1 MRVSQT
7 IKNIVAGISQQPP
20 ILRHAEQL
28 EEQINGYSTEAD
40 GLQKR
45 PPTVLMKKLKSFQ
58 LVQYKQPKI
67 HLINRDEK
75 EQYFVSFNGER
86 VQVFDLKGY
95 EYTVKNATHPY
106 IQTNKPL
113 ENIHTITQADYT
125 FICNTEKVTRMMPAT
140 KINRYSDGALIVIKQ
155 GQYGRTYK
163 IEIDGKEFASY
174 TTPDGGNPS
183 HTLSIGTDKITEALV
198 SNYNVNRT
206 SITRTDSKLPS
217 CTFDTEFVDDSYFD
231 ESRGEEVDDYY
242 TISYL
247 FIKNCKSVISQL
259 KTIKVD
265 PVTNKKYI
273 TLPNT
278 IQGLKANNTST
289 DLYIEAPKS
298 ANNNEWRCVLNNI
311 NSNLKVLEEDGNCV
325 IYVATTPQEHAERIL
340 KINSFTVLK
349 GENWFYISGVKGVS
363 IKASDGFNNQAMKV
377 ILNEVQK
384 ATDLPSTAPDGYI
397 VKVRG
402 EANKDD
408 DYYLRYD
415 AKAHI
420 WKETVA
426 SGVKTTID
434 ASTMPHALVRNSDN
448 TFEIKELEWDKRLSG
463 DEDSNPTPS
472 FIDKKITDIF
482 FFRNR
487 LGFISGENVCL
498 SRSGDYYN
506 FFVDSATGIIDT
518 DPIDLGVSST
528 RVSTL
533 HSAVP
538 FNQDLVL
545 FSDSA
550 QFILHAEGVLTPKNA
565 YLAQVTA
572 FSNDTSVMPEVSGRN
587 IYFTSKRAE
596 YTSVKEYYA
605 VTSDSSIKDA
615 NDVTSHVPNYIANT
629 VYDLISNTN
638 ENLLLALST
647 ADKTKIYVYKY
658 LYAQE
663 HKLQA
668 SWSHWQFKG
677 EILGLGFINSSLYM
691 LMKYDNLVCLERL
704 DITFNTEDFD
714 KEPYRLMMDR
724 KENITLQG
732 TYDETL
738 STFTWN
744 AKEHFE
750 TQGDVDFKYFIVL
763 YDGRVFEGTDN
774 KVTIPFVENLNGQ
787 KAYVGIAYN
796 YKIKLSTIYI
806 KHREQEGT
814 QPMDNY
820 RLILQY
826 LKLQY
831 SSTGNMFVLVQS
843 TGKPI
848 RKYHFTGRKVGNEV
862 NRINVHPIITGEWK
876 IPIHGTNTD
885 TSITIEN
892 DSPLPST
899 LIGYTWMGNMTNRFR
914 TI

>member
-28 EEQINGYSTEAD
+28 EEQVNGYSTEAD

-45 PPTVLMKKLKSFQ
+45 PPTVLIKKLNTFVLNQ
-58 LVQYKQPKI
+58 DKQPKI
-67 HLINRDEK
+67 HLINRDET
-75 EQYFVSFNGER
+75 EQYFVSFNGTS
-86 VQVFDLKGY
+86 VQVFDLKGK
-95 EYTVKNATHPY
+95 EYNVKNASQPY

-113 ENIHTITQADYT
+113 ENIHAITQADYT
-125 FICNTEKVTRMMPAT
+125 FICNTDKVTRMKGDTITNP
-140 KINRYSDGALIVIKQ
+140 YEDGVLIVVKQ
-155 GQYGRTYK
+155 GQYGRNYK
-163 IEIDGKEFASY
+163 ILSNDTEIATY
-174 TTPDGGNPS
+174 TTPDGGSPS
-183 HTLSIGTDKITEALV
+183 HTLQIGTD
-198 SNYNVNRT
+198 
-206 SITRTDSKLPS
+206 
-217 CTFDTEFVDDSYFD
+217 
-231 ESRGEEVDDYY
+231 
-242 TISYL
+242 
-247 FIKNCKSVISQL
+247 VI
-259 KTIKVD
+259 
-265 PVTNKKYI
+265 TNKLLESYKGSKQI
-273 TLPNT
+273 T
-278 IQGLKANNTST
+278 
-289 DLYIEAPKS
+289 
-298 ANNNEWRCVLNNI
+298 
-311 NSNLKVLEEDGNCV
+311 
-325 IYVATTPQEHAERIL
+325 
-340 KINSFTVLK
+340 K
-349 GENWFYISGVKGVS
+349 GENWLYIPNVKGTT

-377 ILNEVQK
+377 IVGEVAK
-384 ATDLPSTAPDGYI
+384 VTDLPSTAPNGYI
-397 VKVRG
+397 VKIRG

-408 DYYLRYD
+408 DYYLRFD
-415 AKAHI
+415 ATANI
-420 WKETVA
+420 WKETVT

-448 TFEIKELEWDKRLSG
+448 TFEIKELEWNTRASG
-463 DEDSNPTPS
+463 DDESNPLPS

-506 FFVDSATGIIDT
+506 FFVDSATGIVDT

-533 HSAVP
+533 HSAIP
-538 FNQDLVL
+538 FNQDLIL

-572 FSNDTSVMPEVSGRN
+572 FSNDTSVRPEVSGRN
-587 IYFTSKRAE
+587 IYFTAKRAE
-596 YTSVKEYYA
+596 YTSIKEYYA
-605 VTSDSSIKDA
+605 VSSDSTIKDA
-615 NDVTSHVPNYIANT
+615 SDVTSHVPSYIANT

-647 ADKTKIYVYKY
+647 SDKTKIYVYKY

-668 SWSHWQFKG
+668 SWSHWQFTG
-677 EILGLGFINSSLYM
+677 EVLGLGFINSSLYM

-704 DITFNTEDFD
+704 DITFNTKDFD

-724 KENITLQG
+724 KEHITLQG
-732 TYDETL
+732 TYDTSL

-744 AKEHFE
+744 AKEHF
-750 TQGDVDFKYFIVL
+750 GVRDNIPFKYFVVL
-763 YDGRVFEGTDN
+763 YDGRVFESTDN
-774 KVTIPFVENLNGQ
+774 KITIPFVENLNGQ
-787 KAYVGIAYN
+787 NAYVGIAYN
-796 YKIKLSTIYI
+796 YSIKLSTIYV

-826 LKLQY
+826 LKLYY
-831 SSTGNMFVLVQS
+831 SYTGNMFVLVQS
-843 TGKPI
+843 TGKPL
-848 RKYHFTGRKVGNEV
+848 RKYHFTGRKVGDV
-862 NRINVHPIITGEWK
+862 INKINTHPIITGEWK
-876 IPIHGTNTD
+876 VPIHGTNTD
-885 TSITIEN
+885 TTITIIN

-899 LIGYTWMGNMTNRFR
+899 LIGFTWMGNMTNRFQNV
-914 TI
+914 

>member
-28 EEQINGYSTEAD
+28 EEQVNGYSTEAD

-45 PPTVLMKKLKSFQ
+45 PPTVLIKKLNTFVLNQ
-58 LVQYKQPKI
+58 DQQPKI
-67 HLINRDEK
+67 HLINRDES
-75 EQYFVSFNGER
+75 EQYFVSFNGTS
-86 VQVFDLKGY
+86 VQVFDLKGK
-95 EYTVKNATHPY
+95 EYTVKNASHPY

-113 ENIHTITQADYT
+113 ENIHAITQADYT
-125 FICNTEKVTRMMPAT
+125 FICNTEQVTRMKGDTVTNPYE
-140 KINRYSDGALIVIKQ
+140 NGALIVVKQ
-155 GQYGRTYK
+155 GQYGRNYK
-163 IEIDGKEFASY
+163 ILSNDTPIATY
-174 TTPDGGNPS
+174 TTPDGGSPS
-183 HTLSIGTDKITEALV
+183 HTLQIGTD
-198 SNYNVNRT
+198 
-206 SITRTDSKLPS
+206 
-217 CTFDTEFVDDSYFD
+217 
-231 ESRGEEVDDYY
+231 
-242 TISYL
+242 
-247 FIKNCKSVISQL
+247 VI
-259 KTIKVD
+259 
-265 PVTNKKYI
+265 TNK
-273 TLPNT
+273 L
-278 IQGLKANNTST
+278 
-289 DLYIEAPKS
+289 
-298 ANNNEWRCVLNNI
+298 
-311 NSNLKVLEEDGNCV
+311 LESYTG
-325 IYVATTPQEHAERIL
+325 TKRI
-340 KINSFTVLK
+340 VK
-349 GENWFYISGVKGVS
+349 GENWLYIPDVKGTT

-377 ILNEVQK
+377 IVGEVSK
-384 ATDLPSTAPDGYI
+384 VTDLPSTAPDGFI
-397 VKVRG
+397 VKIRG

-415 AKAHI
+415 GKVHL

-434 ASTMPHALVRNSDN
+434 ASTMPHALVRNRDN
-448 TFEIKELEWDKRLSG
+448 TFEIKALEWNTRASG
-463 DEDSNPTPS
+463 DDESNPLPS
-472 FIDKKITDIF
+472 FLDKKITDIF

-506 FFVDSATGIIDT
+506 FFVDSATGIVDT

-572 FSNDTSVMPEVSGRN
+572 FSNDTSVKPEVSGRN

-596 YTSVKEYYA
+596 YTSIKEYYA
-605 VTSDSSIKDA
+605 VASDSSIKDA
-615 NDVTSHVPNYIANT
+615 SDITSHVPSYLANT
-629 VYDLISNTN
+629 IYDLISNTN

-668 SWSHWQFKG
+668 SWSHWQFTG
-677 EILGLGFINSSLYM
+677 EVLGLGFINSSLYM
-691 LMKYDNLVCLERL
+691 LMKYDSLVCLERL
-704 DITFNTEDFD
+704 DITFNTKDFE

-724 KENITLQG
+724 KEHITLQG
-732 TYDETL
+732 TYDKGL

-744 AKEHFE
+744 AKEHF
-750 TQGDVDFKYFIVL
+750 GVRDNIPFKYFVVL
-763 YDGRVFEGTDN
+763 YDGRVFESTDN
-774 KVTIPFVENLNGQ
+774 KITIPFVENLNGQ
-787 KAYVGIAYN
+787 NAYVGIAYN
-796 YKIKLSTIYI
+796 YSIKLSTIYV

-826 LKLQY
+826 LKLYY
-831 SSTGNMFVLVQS
+831 SSTGNLFVLVQS
-843 TGKPI
+843 TGKPL
-848 RKYHFTGRKVGNEV
+848 RKYHFTGRKVGNVV
-862 NRINVHPIITGEWK
+862 NMINMHPIITGEWK
-876 IPIHGTNTD
+876 VPIHGTNTD
-885 TSITIEN
+885 TTITIIN

-899 LIGYTWMGNMTNRFR
+899 LIGFTWMGNMTNRFQNV
-914 TI
+914 

>member
-28 EEQINGYSTEAD
+28 EEQVNGYSTEAD

-45 PPTVLMKKLKSFQ
+45 PPTVLIKKLKTFAVTQ
-58 LVQYKQPKI
+58 DKQPKI
-67 HLINRDEK
+67 HLINRDES
-75 EQYFVSFNGER
+75 EQYFVSFNGTS
-86 VQVFDLKGY
+86 VQVFDLKGA

-113 ENIHTITQADYT
+113 ENIHAITQADYT
-125 FICNTEKVTRMMPAT
+125 FICNTEKVTRMKADT
-140 KINRYSDGALIVIKQ
+140 VSNQYENGALIVIKQ

-163 IEIDGKEFASY
+163 IIQNGTTSASY
-174 TTPDGGNPS
+174 TTPNGVNPDD
-183 HTLSIGTDKITEALV
+183 TLTIGTDVITNELAK
-198 SNYNVNRT
+198 SYGT
-206 SITRTDSKLPS
+206 GITQ
-217 CTFDTEFVDDSYFD
+217 
-231 ESRGEEVDDYY
+231 GENWLY
-242 TISYL
+242 IPNAKAS
-247 FIKNCKSVISQL
+247 
-259 KTIKVD
+259 TIKV
-265 PVTNKKYI
+265 
-273 TLPNT
+273 
-278 IQGLKANNTST
+278 
-289 DLYIEAPKS
+289 
-298 ANNNEWRCVLNNI
+298 
-311 NSNLKVLEEDGNCV
+311 
-325 IYVATTPQEHAERIL
+325 
-340 KINSFTVLK
+340 
-349 GENWFYISGVKGVS
+349 
-363 IKASDGFNNQAMKV
+363 SDGFNSQSMKL
-377 ILNEVQK
+377 ILGEVAK
-384 ATDLPSTAPDGYI
+384 VTDLPATAPNGYI
-397 VKVRG
+397 VKIRG

-408 DYYLRYD
+408 DYYLRFD
-415 AKAHI
+415 IKTNT

-426 SGVKTTID
+426 SGIKTTID
-434 ASTMPHALVRNSDN
+434 ADTMPHALVRNSDN
-448 TFEIKELEWDKRLSG
+448 TFEIKSLEWDKRLSG

-506 FFVDSATGIIDT
+506 FFVDSGTGLVDT

-533 HSAVP
+533 RSAVP
-538 FNQDLVL
+538 FNQDLIL

-550 QFILHAEGVLTPKNA
+550 QFILHADGVLTPKNA

-572 FSNDTSVMPEVSGRN
+572 FSNDTSVRPEVSGRN

-596 YTSVKEYYA
+596 YTSIKEYYA
-605 VTSDSSIKDA
+605 VASDSTIKDA
-615 NDVTSHVPNYIANT
+615 SDVTSHVPSYLANT

-658 LYAQE
+658 LYAQD

-668 SWSHWQFKG
+668 SWSHWKFTG
-677 EILGLGFINSSLYM
+677 EVLGLGFINSSLYM

-704 DITFNTEDFD
+704 DITFHTKDFD

-724 KENITLQG
+724 KEHITLQG
-732 TYDETL
+732 TYDTGL
-738 STFTWN
+738 RTFTWN
-744 AKEHFE
+744 AKEHF
-750 TQGDVDFKYFIVL
+750 GVRDNIPFKYFVVL
-763 YDGRVFEGTDN
+763 HDGRVFEGTDN
-774 KVTIPFVENLNGQ
+774 TVVFPFVEDLNGQ
-787 KAYVGIAYN
+787 QAYVGIAYN
-796 YKIKLSTIYI
+796 YEVKLSTIYV

-826 LKLQY
+826 LKLY
-831 SSTGNMFVLVQS
+831 YAYTGNLFVLVQS
-843 TGKPI
+843 TGKPL
-848 RKYHFTGRKVGNEV
+848 RKYHFTGRKVGNV
-862 NRINVHPIITGEWK
+862 DNKINVHPIITGEWK
-876 IPIHGTNTD
+876 VPIHGTNTD
-885 TSITIEN
+885 TTITIIN

-899 LIGYTWMGNMTNRFR
+899 LIGFTWMGNMTNRFQN
-914 TI
+914 I

>member
-28 EEQINGYSTEAD
+28 EEQVNGYSTEAD

-45 PPTVLMKKLKSFQ
+45 PPTVLIKKLSTFALTQ
-58 LVQYKQPKI
+58 DKQPKI
-67 HLINRDEK
+67 HLINRDEQ

-86 VQVFDLKGY
+86 VQVFDLKGN

-125 FICNTEKVTRMMPAT
+125 FICNTEKVTRMKPST

-163 IEIDGKEFASY
+163 IEINGKEFASY
-174 TTPDGGNPS
+174 TTPDGGSPS
-183 HTLSIGTDKITEALV
+183 HTLQIGTDKITEELV
-198 SNYNVNRT
+198 KNYNVNRK
-206 SITRTDSKLPS
+206 SLSRTDSTLPS
-217 CTFDTEFVDDSYFD
+217 CIFDTEVVDDSYTAED
-231 ESRGEEVDDYY
+231 ESEVDSSY
-242 TISYL
+242 TIPYL
-247 FIKNCKSVISQL
+247 YIKNCKSVIAQI
-259 KTIKVD
+259 KTIKVEEG
-265 PVTNKKYI
+265 TNKKYI

-278 IQGLKANNTST
+278 IQGLKATNTSD
-289 DLYIEAPKS
+289 DLYIESPKS
-298 ANNNEWRCVLNNI
+298 SNNNEWRCVLNNI
-311 NSNLKVLEEDGNCV
+311 YSTLKVLEEDENCV
-325 IYVATTPQEHAERIL
+325 IYPAMYTQEQAERIL
-340 KINSFTVLK
+340 KRNSLTILK
-349 GENWFYISGVKGVS
+349 GENWFYISGVKDASV
-363 IKASDGFNNQAMKV
+363 KASDGFNNQAMKV
-377 ILNEVQK
+377 IVGEVAK
-384 ATDLPSTAPDGYI
+384 VTDLPSTAPDGYI
-397 VKVRG
+397 VKIRG

-420 WKETVA
+420 WKETVT
-426 SGVKTTID
+426 SGIKTTID

-506 FFVDSATGIIDT
+506 FFVDSGTGIVDT

-538 FNQDLVL
+538 FNQDLIL

-572 FSNDTSVMPEVSGRN
+572 FSNDTSVRPEVSGRN

-596 YTSVKEYYA
+596 YTSIKEYYA
-605 VTSDSSIKDA
+605 VASDSTIKDA
-615 NDVTSHVPNYIANT
+615 SDVTSHVPSYIANT

-658 LYAQE
+658 LYAQD

-668 SWSHWQFKG
+668 SWSHWQFTG
-677 EILGLGFINSSLYM
+677 EVLGLGFINSSLYM

-704 DITFNTEDFD
+704 DITFHTKDFD

-732 TYDETL
+732 TYDKAL
-738 STFTWN
+738 RTFTWN
-744 AKEHFE
+744 AKEHF
-750 TQGDVDFKYFIVL
+750 GIRGNVSFKYFVVL

-774 KVTIPFVENLNGQ
+774 TVVFPFVEDLNGQ
-787 KAYVGIAYN
+787 KAFVGIAYN
-796 YKIKLSTIYI
+796 YEVKLSTIYV

-826 LKLQY
+826 LKLY
-831 SSTGNMFVLVQS
+831 YAYTGNLFVLVQS
-843 TGKPI
+843 TGKPL
-848 RKYHFTGRKVGNEV
+848 RKYHLTGRKVGNV
-862 NRINVHPIITGEWK
+862 DNKINVHPIITGEWK
-876 IPIHGTNTD
+876 VPIHGTNTD
-885 TSITIEN
+885 TTITIIN

-899 LIGYTWMGNMTNRFR
+899 LIGFTWMGNMTNRFQNV
-914 TI
+914 

>member
-28 EEQINGYSTEAD
+28 EEQVNGYSTEAD

-45 PPTVLMKKLKSFQ
+45 PPTVLIKKLNTFVLNQ
-58 LVQYKQPKI
+58 DKQPKI
-67 HLINRDEK
+67 HLINRDES
-75 EQYFVSFNGER
+75 EQYFVSFNGTS
-86 VQVFDLKGY
+86 VQVFDLKGK
-95 EYTVKNATHPY
+95 EYTVKNASHPY

-113 ENIHTITQADYT
+113 ENIHAITQADYT
-125 FICNTEKVTRMMPAT
+125 FICNTDKVTRMKGDTVTNP
-140 KINRYSDGALIVIKQ
+140 YEDGVLIVVKQ
-155 GQYGRTYK
+155 GQYGRDYK
-163 IEIDGKEFASY
+163 ILSNDTEIATY
-174 TTPDGGNPS
+174 TTPDGGSPS
-183 HTLSIGTDKITEALV
+183 HTLQIGTD
-198 SNYNVNRT
+198 
-206 SITRTDSKLPS
+206 
-217 CTFDTEFVDDSYFD
+217 
-231 ESRGEEVDDYY
+231 
-242 TISYL
+242 
-247 FIKNCKSVISQL
+247 VI
-259 KTIKVD
+259 
-265 PVTNKKYI
+265 TNKLLESYRGTKQI
-273 TLPNT
+273 T
-278 IQGLKANNTST
+278 
-289 DLYIEAPKS
+289 
-298 ANNNEWRCVLNNI
+298 
-311 NSNLKVLEEDGNCV
+311 
-325 IYVATTPQEHAERIL
+325 
-340 KINSFTVLK
+340 K
-349 GENWFYISGVKGVS
+349 GENWLYIPNVKGTT

-377 ILNEVQK
+377 IVGEVAK
-384 ATDLPSTAPDGYI
+384 VTDLPSTAPNGYI
-397 VKVRG
+397 VKIRG

-408 DYYLRYD
+408 DYYLRFD
-415 AKAHI
+415 ATTNI
-420 WKETVA
+420 WKETVT

-448 TFEIKELEWDKRLSG
+448 TFEIKELEWNTRASG
-463 DEDSNPTPS
+463 DDESNPLPS

-506 FFVDSATGIIDT
+506 FFVDSATGIVDT

-538 FNQDLVL
+538 FNQDLIL

-572 FSNDTSVMPEVSGRN
+572 FSNDTSVRPEVSGRN

-596 YTSVKEYYA
+596 YTSIKEYYA
-605 VTSDSSIKDA
+605 VASDSTIKDA
-615 NDVTSHVPNYIANT
+615 SDVTSHVPSYIANT

-647 ADKTKIYVYKY
+647 ADKTKVYVYKY
-658 LYAQE
+658 LYAQD

-668 SWSHWQFKG
+668 SWSHWQFTG
-677 EILGLGFINSSLYM
+677 EVLGLGFINSSLYM

-704 DITFNTEDFD
+704 DITFNTKDFE

-724 KENITLQG
+724 KEHITLQG
-732 TYDETL
+732 TYDTSL

-744 AKEHFE
+744 AKEYF
-750 TQGDVDFKYFIVL
+750 GVRDNIPFKYFVVL
-763 YDGRVFEGTDN
+763 YDGRVFESTDN
-774 KVTIPFVENLNGQ
+774 KITIPFVENLNGQ
-787 KAYVGIAYN
+787 NAYVGIAYN
-796 YKIKLSTIYI
+796 YSIKLSTIYV

-826 LKLQY
+826 LKLYY
-831 SSTGNMFVLVQS
+831 SSTGNLFVLVQS
-843 TGKPI
+843 TGKPL
-848 RKYHFTGRKVGNEV
+848 RKYHFTGRKVGNVV
-862 NRINVHPIITGEWK
+862 NMINMHPIITGEWK
-876 IPIHGTNTD
+876 VPIHGTNTD
-885 TSITIEN
+885 TTITIINE
-892 DSPLPST
+892 SPLPST
-899 LIGYTWMGNMTNRFR
+899 LIGFTWMGNMTNRFQNV
-914 TI
+914 

>member
-58 LVQYKQPKI
+58 LVQDKQPKI

-86 VQVFDLKGY
+86 VQVFDLKGN

-125 FICNTEKVTRMMPAT
+125 FICNTEKVTRMKDIT
-140 KINRYSDGALIVIKQ
+140 SKSNYTDGALIVVKQ

-163 IEIDGKEFASY
+163 IEINGKEVANY
-174 TTPDGGNPS
+174 TTPDGGKQE
-183 HTLSIGTDKITEALV
+183 HTLEIGTDVITNKLVESYKAVHNKKETDPIADIYRIISDVRHHKIT
-198 SNYNVNRT
+198 RQ
-206 SITRTDSKLPS
+206 
-217 CTFDTEFVDDSYFD
+217 FDQATYEKKY
-231 ESRGEEVDDYY
+231 
-242 TISYL
+242 I
-247 FIKNCKSVISQL
+247 VIRQAVGHSTTL
-259 KTIKVD
+259 KTIKKD
-265 PVTNKKYI
+265 TQTNRSYI
-273 TLPNT
+273 TLPKYVE
-278 IQGLKANNTST
+278 GLQETHKDNA
-289 DLYIEAPKS
+289 LYIEAPSS
-298 ANNNEWRCVLNNI
+298 ANGNEWRCVLKDPNGT
-311 NSNLKVLEEDGNCV
+311 LKVLEKDNDFV
-325 IYVATTPQEHAERIL
+325 IYTAPMTEEEAEKVLNVDNYTI
-340 KINSFTVLK
+340 LK
-349 GENWFYISGVKGVS
+349 GENWIYLKGAHGAH

-377 ILNEVQK
+377 IVGEVAK
-384 ATDLPSTAPDGYI
+384 VTDLPSTAPNGYI
-397 VKVRG
+397 VKIRG

-408 DYYLRYD
+408 DYYLMYD
-415 AKAHI
+415 GQEHI

-426 SGVKTTID
+426 DGVTTTID

-448 TFEIKELEWDKRLSG
+448 TFEIQELEWNDRTSG

-472 FIDKKITDIF
+472 FIDNKITDIF

-528 RVSTL
+528 RVSKL

-565 YLAQVTA
+565 FLAQVTA
-572 FSNDTSVMPEVSGRN
+572 FSNDTSVRPEVSGRN

-668 SWSHWQFKG
+668 SWSHWQFNG

-691 LMKYDNLVCLERL
+691 LMKYDSLVCLERL

-732 TYDETL
+732 TYDENL

-843 TGKPI
+843 TGKPL

-862 NRINVHPIITGEWK
+862 NRINVHPIITGEWQ

>member
-28 EEQINGYSTEAD
+28 EEQVNGYSTEAD

-45 PPTVLMKKLKSFQ
+45 PPTVLIKKLNTFVLNQ
-58 LVQYKQPKI
+58 DKQPKI
-67 HLINRDEK
+67 HLINRDES
-75 EQYFVSFNGER
+75 EQYFVSFNGTS
-86 VQVFDLKGY
+86 VQVFDLKGK
-95 EYTVKNATHPY
+95 EYTVKNASHPY

-113 ENIHTITQADYT
+113 ENIHAITQADYT
-125 FICNTEKVTRMMPAT
+125 FICNTDKVTRMKGDTVTNP
-140 KINRYSDGALIVIKQ
+140 YEDGVLIVVKQ
-155 GQYGRTYK
+155 GQYGRNYK
-163 IEIDGKEFASY
+163 ILSNDTEIATY
-174 TTPDGGNPS
+174 TTPDGGSPS
-183 HTLSIGTDKITEALV
+183 HTLQIGTD
-198 SNYNVNRT
+198 
-206 SITRTDSKLPS
+206 
-217 CTFDTEFVDDSYFD
+217 
-231 ESRGEEVDDYY
+231 
-242 TISYL
+242 
-247 FIKNCKSVISQL
+247 VI
-259 KTIKVD
+259 
-265 PVTNKKYI
+265 TNKLLKSYRGTKQI
-273 TLPNT
+273 T
-278 IQGLKANNTST
+278 
-289 DLYIEAPKS
+289 
-298 ANNNEWRCVLNNI
+298 
-311 NSNLKVLEEDGNCV
+311 
-325 IYVATTPQEHAERIL
+325 
-340 KINSFTVLK
+340 K
-349 GENWFYISGVKGVS
+349 GENWLYIPNVKGTT

-377 ILNEVQK
+377 IVGEVAK
-384 ATDLPSTAPDGYI
+384 VTDLPSTAPNGYI
-397 VKVRG
+397 VKIRG

-408 DYYLRYD
+408 DYYLRFD
-415 AKAHI
+415 ATTNI
-420 WKETVA
+420 WKETVT

-448 TFEIKELEWDKRLSG
+448 TFEIKELEWNTRASG
-463 DEDSNPTPS
+463 DDESNPLPS

-506 FFVDSATGIIDT
+506 FFVDSATGIVDT

-538 FNQDLVL
+538 FNQDLIL

-572 FSNDTSVMPEVSGRN
+572 FSNDTSVRPEVSGRN

-596 YTSVKEYYA
+596 YTSIKEYYA
-605 VTSDSSIKDA
+605 VASDSTIKDA
-615 NDVTSHVPNYIANT
+615 SDVTSHVPSYIANT

-647 ADKTKIYVYKY
+647 ADKTKVYVYKY
-658 LYAQE
+658 LYAQD

-668 SWSHWQFKG
+668 SWSHWQFTG
-677 EILGLGFINSSLYM
+677 EVLGLGFINSSLYM

-704 DITFNTEDFD
+704 DITFNTKDFE

-724 KENITLQG
+724 KEHITLQG
-732 TYDETL
+732 TYDTSL

-744 AKEHFE
+744 AKEYF
-750 TQGDVDFKYFIVL
+750 GVRDNIPFKYFVVL
-763 YDGRVFEGTDN
+763 YDGRVFESTDN
-774 KVTIPFVENLNGQ
+774 KITIPFVENLNGQ
-787 KAYVGIAYN
+787 NAYVGIAYN
-796 YKIKLSTIYI
+796 YSIKLSTIYV

-826 LKLQY
+826 LKLYY
-831 SSTGNMFVLVQS
+831 SSTGNLFVLVQS
-843 TGKPI
+843 TGKPL
-848 RKYHFTGRKVGNEV
+848 RKYHFTGRKVGNVV
-862 NRINVHPIITGEWK
+862 NMINMHPIITGEWK
-876 IPIHGTNTD
+876 VPIHGTNTD
-885 TSITIEN
+885 TTITIINE
-892 DSPLPST
+892 SPLPST
-899 LIGYTWMGNMTNRFR
+899 LIGFTWMGNMTNRFQNV
-914 TI
+914 

>member
-58 LVQYKQPKI
+58 LVQDKQPKI

-86 VQVFDLKGY
+86 VQVFDLKGN
-95 EYTVKNATHPY
+95 EYTIKNATHPY

-125 FICNTEKVTRMMPAT
+125 FICNTEKVTRMKEDMESNA
-140 KINRYSDGALIVIKQ
+140 YADGVLIFIKE
-155 GQYGRTYK
+155 GQYGRLYSIK
-163 IEIDGKEFASY
+163 LNNKEIALHSTPTGKD
-174 TTPDGGNPS
+174 PD
-183 HTLSIGTDKITEALV
+183 
-198 SNYNVNRT
+198 
-206 SITRTDSKLPS
+206 
-217 CTFDTEFVDDSYFD
+217 DTKWLD
-231 ESRGEEVDDYY
+231 
-242 TISYL
+242 TI
-247 FIKNCKSVISQL
+247 
-259 KTIKVD
+259 
-265 PVTNKKYI
+265 YI
-273 TLPNT
+273 TNALS
-278 IQGLKANNTST
+278 TS
-289 DLYIEAPKS
+289 
-298 ANNNEWRCVLNNI
+298 LNSHGRKHI
-311 NSNLKVLEEDGNCV
+311 KGAHWIYLQDIKEGKV
-325 IYVATTPQEHAERIL
+325 T
-340 KINSFTVLK
+340 
-349 GENWFYISGVKGVS
+349 
-363 IKASDGFNNQAMKV
+363 ASDGFNNQALKV
-377 ILNEVQK
+377 IRGEVTK
-384 ATDLPSTAPDGYI
+384 VTDLPSTAPDGYI
-397 VKVRG
+397 VKIRG
-402 EANKDD
+402 DANKDD
-408 DYYLRYD
+408 DYYLKYD
-415 AKAHI
+415 EKANI
-420 WKETVA
+420 WKETVKD
-426 SGVKTTID
+426 GVKTTID

-472 FIDKKITDIF
+472 FIDNKITDIF

-498 SRSGDYYN
+498 SCSGDYYN

-528 RVSTL
+528 RVSKL

-572 FSNDTSVMPEVSGRN
+572 FSNDTSVRPEVSGRN

-605 VTSDSSIKDA
+605 ITSDSSIKDA
-615 NDVTSHVPNYIANT
+615 SDVTSHVPNYIANT

-787 KAYVGIAYN
+787 KAYVGIAYD

-843 TGKPI
+843 TGKPL

-862 NRINVHPIITGEWK
+862 NRINVHPIITGEWQ

>member
-28 EEQINGYSTEAD
+28 EEQVNGYSTEAD

-45 PPTVLMKKLKSFQ
+45 PPTVLIKKLSTFALTQ
-58 LVQYKQPKI
+58 DKQPKI
-67 HLINRDEK
+67 HLINRDEQ

-86 VQVFDLKGY
+86 VQVFDLKGT

-113 ENIHTITQADYT
+113 ETIHTITQADYT
-125 FICNTEKVTRMMPAT
+125 FICNTEKVTRMKDETVVNPYA
-140 KINRYSDGALIVIKQ
+140 DGALIVIKQ

-163 IEIDGKEFASY
+163 ILRDTTEIATY
-174 TTPDGGNPS
+174 TTPDGGAPS
-183 HTLSIGTDKITEALV
+183 HTLQIATDVITKKLWE
-198 SNYNVNRT
+198 SYTGRHT
-206 SITRTDSKLPS
+206 IT
-217 CTFDTEFVDDSYFD
+217 V
-231 ESRGEEVDDYY
+231 GENW
-242 TISYL
+242 IYL
-247 FIKNCKSVISQL
+247 ADVKGV
-259 KTIKVD
+259 TIKV
-265 PVTNKKYI
+265 
-273 TLPNT
+273 
-278 IQGLKANNTST
+278 
-289 DLYIEAPKS
+289 
-298 ANNNEWRCVLNNI
+298 
-311 NSNLKVLEEDGNCV
+311 
-325 IYVATTPQEHAERIL
+325 
-340 KINSFTVLK
+340 
-349 GENWFYISGVKGVS
+349 
-363 IKASDGFNNQAMKV
+363 SDGFNNQAMKV
-377 ILNEVQK
+377 IVGEVAK
-384 ATDLPSTAPDGYI
+384 VTDLPSTAPDGYI
-397 VKVRG
+397 VKIRG

-420 WKETVA
+420 WKETVT
-426 SGVKTTID
+426 SGIKTTID

-506 FFVDSATGIIDT
+506 FFVDSGTGIVDT

-538 FNQDLVL
+538 FNQDLIL

-572 FSNDTSVMPEVSGRN
+572 FSNDTSVRPEVSGRN

-596 YTSVKEYYA
+596 YTSIKEYYA
-605 VTSDSSIKDA
+605 VASDSTIKDA
-615 NDVTSHVPNYIANT
+615 SDVTSHVPSYIANT

-658 LYAQE
+658 LYAQD

-668 SWSHWQFKG
+668 SWSHWQFTG
-677 EILGLGFINSSLYM
+677 EVLGLGFINSSLYM

-704 DITFNTEDFD
+704 DITFHTKDFD

-732 TYDETL
+732 TYDKEL
-738 STFTWN
+738 RTFTWN
-744 AKEHFE
+744 AKEHF
-750 TQGDVDFKYFIVL
+750 GIRDNVSFKYFVVL

-774 KVTIPFVENLNGQ
+774 TVVFPFVEDLNGQ
-787 KAYVGIAYN
+787 KAFVGIAYN
-796 YKIKLSTIYI
+796 YEVKLSTIYV

-826 LKLQY
+826 LKLY
-831 SSTGNMFVLVQS
+831 YAYTGNLFVLVQS
-843 TGKPI
+843 TGKPL
-848 RKYHFTGRKVGNEV
+848 RKYHLTGRKVGNV
-862 NRINVHPIITGEWK
+862 DNKINVHPIITGEWK
-876 IPIHGTNTD
+876 VPIHGTNTD
-885 TSITIEN
+885 TTITIIN

-899 LIGYTWMGNMTNRFR
+899 LIGFTWMGNMTNRFQNV
-914 TI
+914 